1 MSYGEGEPKVRF
13 FAGQKDGD
21 DSSRRRRSSSVASS
35 VAIYWSD
42 HCDAESRPGQLH
54 SIDRMNI
61 SKKEIVLVALVVLMA
76 GLYVFYFTDWFR
88 PKFIRI
94 EYTVRSL
101 REAWGGGG
109 RRVDLASKQ
118 PNNVTF
124 SLHKDYR
131 LTSVEVVSA
140 AEAQTNKYP
149 HALWSLISKDGSAP
163 VNSIAYGMPIEGME
177 PSAVSSADAEPL
189 EPGVEYRLLVKARSL
204 TGTNTFS
211 VPAKSA
217 SR

>member
-1 MSYGEGEPKVRF
+1 VSYGEGEPKVRTKVRIL
-13 FAGQKDGD
+13 AGQKDGD
-21 DSSRRRRSSSVASS
+21 DSSRRRRSSSVA
-35 VAIYWSD
+35 ICRSD
-42 HCDAESRPGQLH
+42 RCGAESRPDQLH

-61 SKKEIVLVALVVLMA
+61 SKKEIVLVALVVVMA

-131 LTSVEVVSA
+131 LTSVEVVSV
-140 AEAQTNKYP
+140 AEAETNKYP
-149 HALWSLISKDGSAP
+149 HALWSLVSKSGSSP

-177 PSAVSSADAEPL
+177 PSAISSADAEPL
-189 EPGVEYRLLVKARSL
+189 EPGVEYRLLIQAKSIR
-204 TGTNTFS
+204 GTNNFS